1 MKHILFLVLAA
12 IALTACTQDE
22 LAEQGTALP
31 EGAYP
36 ITFSAV
42 RVAGAEPQTRVSENA
57 DGTGSLWTQ
66 GDKIEIDIYE
76 GLGEYLETTLT
87 VNADGNVIAQSPQ
100 LYWPNTGDY
109 VYEAIYCNIEGE
121 ESTTDQTVS
130 FGDQSQGL
138 AYVLLA
144 SGSAN
149 CHSGEI
155 ALTFKHA
162 LNKVRVKL
170 EGKKA
175 DEVASVSVKNYTSV
189 NVSQYF
195 VQGGTEGYIKMYKVI
210 SGDET

>member
-1 MKHILFLVLAA
+1 MKHILFLALAVF
-12 IALTACTQDE
+12 ALAACTQDE
-22 LAEQGTALP
+22 LAEQGAALP

-42 RVAGAEPQTRVSENA
+42 QVAGTETQTRVSENA

-87 VNADGNVIAQSPQ
+87 VDADGNVIGQSPQ

-109 VYEAIYCNIEGE
+109 FYEAIYCNIEGE

-162 LNKVRVKL
+162 H
-170 EGKKA
+170 
-175 DEVASVSVKNYTSV
+175 SSTH
-189 NVSQYF
+189 
-195 VQGGTEGYIKMYKVI
+195 
-210 SGDET
+210 